1 MRLALPTAIL
11 VALVAASA
19 AAAGPDPVGP
29 IGADKPLPEL
39 YGLAPEFSPDET
51 VLGLNLGDPAD
62 KHLPYPKNVPEDAI
76 AVLKEEQAA
85 SHAVDLG
92 LSQALGAVDA
102 PVVAGTLL
110 PEKQPVAEPP
120 KPSLRGSLKAPPT
133 DGQVRWEG
141 AVHGVC
147 ACVRVL
153 RVRGTRGGGGAPGSQ
168 VARYCHHVGQHPTLA
183 RVHTRPPSRK
193 GG

>member
-62 KHLPYPKNVPEDAI
+62 TCRTPRTSPRTP
-76 AVLKEEQAA
+76 
-85 SHAVDLG
+85 
-92 LSQALGAVDA
+92 
-102 PVVAGTLL
+102 
-110 PEKQPVAEPP
+110 
-120 KPSLRGSLKAPPT
+120 LR
-133 DGQVRWEG
+133 
-141 AVHGVC
+141 C
-147 ACVRVL
+147 
-153 RVRGTRGGGGAPGSQ
+153 
-168 VARYCHHVGQHPTLA
+168 
-183 RVHTRPPSRK
+183 
-193 GG
+193 